1 MIPATFAE
9 FKSLDWKPGLILPFK
24 LQNTDPVSG
33 IIVYSSEKRVL
44 KDGSVWDK
52 DLIEVFRFNLAG
64 KIDQITQFSKEKT
77 KK

>member
-1 MIPATFAE
+1 
-9 FKSLDWKPGLILPFK
+9 